1 MDIISVLF
9 GLMCICYFVFLLVR
23 KTEGKENEAEAADS
37 SALEKPN
44 SDFAPFDEEH
54 CRKLC
59 LETLRELNCM
69 VHINEEGILDFSFQG
84 YRFLIFTGRGFIR
97 IVLPNWHEI
106 DLDDIDQMSEARRI
120 INEMNADS
128 PLPCLIYNINKEVHK
143 MFVSAITDTLFVK
156 EIPGICSY
164 LGTNLEWFFPKV
176 LEFKNNISKKEN
188 VKL

>member
-1 MDIISVLF
+1 MTTNDKFKGVIF
-9 GLMCICYFVFLLVR
+9 GQAI
-23 KTEGKENEAEAADS
+23 GN
-37 SALEKPN
+37 AL
-44 SDFAPFDEEH
+44 
-54 CRKLC
+54 
-59 LETLRELNCM
+59 
-69 VHINEEGILDFSFQG
+69 
-84 YRFLIFTGRGFIR
+84 
-97 IVLPNWHEI
+97 

-164 LGTNLEWFFPKV
+164 LGNNLEWFFPKV